1 MDQSSMFASSERQV
15 QPVQWAILIIV
26 TLLTIL
32 IIVIPVILFI
42 LTRNGYTLAP
52 TAGLLPISYTW
63 KALLH
68 YFFPRDPQ
76 DYELEKE
83 KIRAKYSMR
92 RTTTKP

>member
-1 MDQSSMFASSERQV
+1 MSN
-15 QPVQWAILIIV
+15 QPKQTQAIHWVILIIV

-42 LTRNGYTLAP
+42 LTRNSYTLVPA
-52 TAGLLPISYTW
+52 AGLLPISYAW

-68 YFFPRDPQ
+68 YFLPKDPQ

-92 RTTTKP
+92 QTMPKP